1 MYRKPLTPRPTV
13 QIVSRSPVRILALLS
28 LLWGLYPGPEL
39 TAADSTRVQV
49 GPATFQVEWA
59 RTDEERRRGLMF
71 RHHLPEGQGMLFDQ
85 EPGRAEFW
93 MKNTL
98 IPLDL
103 LYFDSNGT
111 LLEVVPD
118 VPPCRQPDCPTYPSR
133 STAIRYILEI
143 NGGLAGRLGIQV
155 GDPLRLLP

>member
-1 MYRKPLTPRPTV
+1 MHMKPLTSKSADRIGTRWPA
-13 QIVSRSPVRILALLS
+13 PVLALLG
-28 LLWGLYPGPEL
+28 LLLGLYSVPEL

-59 RTDEERRRGLMF
+59 RTDPERRRGLMF
-71 RHHLPEGQGMLFDQ
+71 RKHLPEGQGMLFDQ
-85 EPGRAEFW
+85 APNRAEFW

-103 LYFDSNGT
+103 LYFDSSGT

-143 NGGLAGRLGIQV
+143 NGGLADRLGIQA